1 MDILTIAIII
11 FAVLETSNVIMLYF
25 TPGTKRGNGA
35 GVFNAYEKSKSDPQ
49 THALIKYLINW
60 VAGTKL
66 IFIALL
72 VVILFTGSELTKLC
86 SVGALILSISS
97 YFWRLHPLI
106 KKMDADGNISPK
118 GYSKTLG
125 ITILCFLLAFTA
137 ALAVALVRLQ
147 AG

>member
-1 MDILTIAIII
+1 MDILAIAIIL
-11 FAVLETSNVIMLYF
+11 FAVLETSNIIMLYF

-35 GVFNAYEKSKSDPQ
+35 GVFNAYEKSKSDPE
-49 THALIKYLINW
+49 THALIRYLINW

-72 VVILFTGSELTKLC
+72 VVILFTGSYLTRIC
-86 SVGALILSISS
+86 SVGSLILSISS

-106 KKMDADGNISPK
+106 KKMDNDGYITPR

-125 ITILCFLLAFTA
+125 IMILCFMLVFIAAFILGLAKF
-137 ALAVALVRLQ
+137 
-147 AG
+147 